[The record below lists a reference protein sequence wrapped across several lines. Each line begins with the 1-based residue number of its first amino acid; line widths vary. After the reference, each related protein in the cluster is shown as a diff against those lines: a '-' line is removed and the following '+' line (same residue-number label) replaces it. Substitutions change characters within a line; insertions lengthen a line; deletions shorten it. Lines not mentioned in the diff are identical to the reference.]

1 MCTTWILLNVTC
13 DISLALDI
21 TLLTVTFVDLPN
33 YDTIVLDAAAAHN
46 SLIIV
51 TESNTQHICK
61 SNQSA
66 KFIKESSL
74 TCAMS
79 CVFLGCTR
87 PSRYWVVEQLYL
99 AFSSADDNQRVRVR
113 TAQHMSDPQDGSQ
126 WRSYRLQDLTW
137 LRVELRGQMPVTQVQ
152 VPHAIHSRALPDAS
166 TSKYPT
172 GIRSLTATHYQ
183 PLDLATSH
191 SLETSSHLLVN
202 H

>member
-1 MCTTWILLNVTC
+1 LLNVTC

-51 TESNTQHICK
+51 TESNTQHIC
-61 SNQSA
+61 
-66 KFIKESSL
+66 
-74 TCAMS
+74 AMS

-113 TAQHMSDPQDGSQ
+113 TVARFDMIESGVARPNARHTGPGAPRHSFQTH
-126 WRSYRLQDLTW
+126 R
-137 LRVELRGQMPVTQVQ
+137 QVNI
-152 VPHAIHSRALPDAS
+152 PLAS
-166 TSKYPT
+166 
-172 GIRSLTATHYQ
+172 AH
-183 PLDLATSH
+183 
-191 SLETSSHLLVN
+191 
-202 H
+202 